1 MNLAE
6 LNNSVELMVSVIAAK
21 IFVTNHD
28 IHGLYF
34 DESCAASVDF
44 VIYVL
49 YANVSMIP
57 LVANDFILVV

>member
-6 LNNSVELMVSVIAAK
+6 LNNSVELIATVIAANT
-21 IFVTNHD
+21 FVTSHD

-34 DESCAASVDF
+34 DESCATLVDF

-49 YANVSMIP
+49 YANVIIIP
-57 LVANDFILVV
+57 LVANNFILVV

>member
-6 LNNSVELMVSVIAAK
+6 LNNSVELITTVIAANR
-21 IFVTNHD
+21 FVANHD
-28 IHGLYF
+28 IHGLRF

-49 YANVSMIP
+49 YASVINIL
-57 LVANDFILVV
+57 LVTNDFMLIV

>member
-6 LNNSVELMVSVIAAK
+6 LNNSVELMAIVIAANR
-21 IFVTNHD
+21 FVTTHD
-28 IHGLYF
+28 IHGLRF

-49 YANVSMIP
+49 YASVINIP
-57 LVANDFILVV
+57 LVANDFMLVV

>member
-6 LNNSVELMVSVIAAK
+6 LNNSVELMVIVIAANR
-21 IFVTNHD
+21 FVTSHEN
-28 IHGLYF
+28 HGLRF

-49 YANVSMIP
+49 YASVINIL
-57 LVANDFILVV
+57 LVANNFMLVV

>member
-6 LNNSVELMVSVIAAK
+6 LNNSVELIVTVIAANR
-21 IFVTNHD
+21 FVTNQD
-28 IHGLYF
+28 IHGLRF

-49 YANVSMIP
+49 YASVINIP
-57 LVANDFILVV
+57 LVANDFMLVV